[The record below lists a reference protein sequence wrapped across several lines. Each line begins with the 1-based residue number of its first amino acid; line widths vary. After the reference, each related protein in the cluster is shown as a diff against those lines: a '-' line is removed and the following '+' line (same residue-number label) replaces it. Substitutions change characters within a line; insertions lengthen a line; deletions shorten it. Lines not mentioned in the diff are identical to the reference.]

1 MPPGKTAKPLPRNI
15 GQKARQL
22 VYAAAKK
29 YHVPPAYVIAHIQS
43 PAAHQARLYV
53 WRVMIVDMGVLRTQ
67 VARMFWR
74 HERRLRKSVL
84 GF

>member
-1 MPPGKTAKPLPRNI
+1 MPPGKTAKPLPPAIAR
-15 GQKARQL
+15 KARAL
-22 VYAAAKK
+22 VFKAAKR
-29 YHVPPAYVIAHIQS
+29 YDVPPAYVVAHIQS

-53 WRVMIVDMGVLRTQ
+53 WRVMIVDMGILRTQ